1 MRAII
6 DIVLILIIAL
16 CTWNGYKKGL
26 VGGIAGILA
35 IIIALFGGSLL
46 ASAYSHEI
54 VPAVEPFVDGYVDS
68 SKNRDAILDRMGY
81 GSSDLSLE
89 DILAQDSSLRYDYA
103 YECFTAMGLYEKRAE
118 ELAGDA
124 VSLADTDGVTMTKAV
139 VSVLCDTLTRVGLMV
154 VAFLLVLILLV
165 ALGNVGNLSFRLP
178 NMEGV
183 DEVGGAIM
191 GFIKGFLYCVLLCWL
206 LSFMGLVIGAETMSH
221 TTLGRFFLIFDFL
234 TGGLL
239 YTGNSRNIY
248 TEAINAAYN
257 VLTLR
262 QERCRGIHNQD
273 RKRPGQERGPVP

>member
-124 VSLADTDGVTMTKAV
+124 VTKAV

-239 YTGNSRNIY
+239 
-248 TEAINAAYN
+248 
-257 VLTLR
+257 
-262 QERCRGIHNQD
+262 
-273 RKRPGQERGPVP
+273 

>member
-1 MRAII
+1 
-6 DIVLILIIAL
+6 
-16 CTWNGYKKGL
+16 
-26 VGGIAGILA
+26 
-35 IIIALFGGSLL
+35 
-46 ASAYSHEI
+46 
-54 VPAVEPFVDGYVDS
+54 
-68 SKNRDAILDRMGY
+68 MGY

-124 VSLADTDGVTMTKAV
+124 VSLADTDGISMTKAV

-154 VAFLLVLILLV
+154 VAFLLILILLV

-239 YTGNSRNIY
+239 
-248 TEAINAAYN
+248 
-257 VLTLR
+257 
-262 QERCRGIHNQD
+262 
-273 RKRPGQERGPVP
+273 